1 VVFTFV
7 QFEPSN
13 LFRNTTISGGDTG
26 AHVIL
31 PWIAQHQ
38 LLPNLR
44 LTGWTSSNWD
54 GFPAVTF
61 YFPLPIY
68 SIVALAQV
76 VPYNI
81 AFKLGT
87 AAPMILMPVAGWL
100 IGRLAKAPFPV
111 PAVLAAATLP
121 YMFGTEYSIYGG
133 NIPSTLAGEFAFS
146 WSLWFALVFLGLV
159 VRGLP
164 TGRYRALAAVM
175 FACTF
180 VSHIDPTMFAAMGL
194 VVLIVLYGLRNR
206 DWRGALW
213 WAVPTVV
220 VGGFIAAWWALPFEV
235 RFPYVTNMG
244 YTRNTDFLAG
254 LFPMSNPNDTW
265 LFVLAAVGA
274 VLSLANRRR
283 IGEFF
288 AIMALLSALAFR
300 FMPQSIL
307 WNNRVL
313 PFWFLS
319 LYLLAGLAV
328 AELYWLLAQRSTN
341 YLVTLRAAMLPAPLI
356 VLVLVLV
363 WVGFPL
369 RILPG
374 EHAVA
379 NGNYEFLGIPQKSE
393 SYIPSW
399 ISWNYSGYQAGCTS
413 LAPDPG
419 EGAACAKTRWPE
431 YEDIVAALGKISKT
445 YGCGDLMWEYQ
456 SQMNNYGTPD
466 ALTTLPYWTNGC
478 IGSME
483 GLYYEASATTPF
495 HFIDQSELSLQ
506 PSDPMVGIPYASA
519 PDVALGV
526 QHLQMLGVKY
536 YMALNPELQ
545 QQAAA
550 DPSLKLIDTLGPYE
564 ISYAGNTSGPTGT
577 QRQFWK
583 IYLVL
588 GAARVHPLVNQP
600 VVMAGLNNSSQPKYL
615 NVMTTW
621 YDNPLDWDV
630 YIASTGPSSWQ
641 RVPYGITKDYLVPSR
656 PYGAPVTPEP
666 PTTVSNIVEHNAS
679 ISFDVSRTGVPVVV
693 TVSYFPNWQV
703 SGASGPYRVSPNLM
717 VVVPTSHHVS
727 LSYGTTP
734 VDYEGWGLSI
744 LGLIGLVGL
753 VRRPVAPVR
762 AVRRTGM
769 VRMPAWA
776 ADASFVGDALKGA
789 WGREPSPPPDEE
801 VGPVAHNAAAG
812 AHYGPPGHG
821 NGAASA
827 ANGDGGPAPAE
838 PAPAE
843 PAPAEPVPAE
853 PAAGRAGH
861 EEQARPGQA

>member
-1 VVFTFV
+1 MAYTDEGAGASSATAAGQPAEIGTTAETGATSVVGTTSGVGTTSAVGTTAGIGVVAAAGYWEEVPDESAEEARPDEAGPGGATAHPVGGPRHALQGRNNRLWERARSLGKPEQFVTFVVVAACVVFVFV

-13 LFRNTTISGGDTG
+13 LFRNTTIAGGDTG

-68 SIVALAQV
+68 SIVAVAQV
-76 VPYNI
+76 FPYDI

-100 IGRLAKAPFPV
+100 MGRMAKAPFPV

-133 NIPSTLAGEFAFS
+133 NIPSTLAGEFAFA
-146 WSLWFALVFLGLV
+146 WSLWFALVFIGV
-159 VRGLP
+159 VMRGLQ
-164 TGRYRALAAVM
+164 TGRYRALAAVL

-180 VSHIDPTMFAAMGL
+180 MSHIDPTMFAAVGL
-194 VVLIVLYGLRNR
+194 IVLIVLYGLRNR

-213 WAVPTVV
+213 WALPTLV
-220 VGGFIAAWWALPFEV
+220 VGGCLAAWWAFPFEL

-254 LFPMSNPNDTW
+254 LFPQSNPNDTW
-265 LFVLAAVGA
+265 LFVLATLGA
-274 VLSLANRRR
+274 GLSLVNRRR

-288 AIMALLSALAFR
+288 SIMAVLAALAFR

-313 PFWFLS
+313 PFWFLA
-319 LYLLAGLAV
+319 LYVLAALAV
-328 AELYWLLAQRSTN
+328 AELYWLVAQRSTN

-374 EHAVA
+374 EHGVA
-379 NGNYEFLGIPQKSE
+379 NGDYEFLGIPQKTE

-413 LAPDPG
+413 LATDPG
-419 EGAACAKTRWPE
+419 EAGACAKTRWPE
-431 YEDIVAALGKISKT
+431 YEDIVTALEKLAKT
-445 YGCGDLMWEYQ
+445 YGCGNLMWEYQ

-466 ALTTLPYWTNGC
+466 ALTMLPYWTNGC

-506 PSDPMVGIPYASA
+506 PSDPMVGIPYASG
-519 PDVALGV
+519 PDVTLGV
-526 QHLQMLGVKY
+526 EHLQMLGVKY
-536 YMALNPELQ
+536 YMALNTELQ

-550 DPSLKLIDTLGPYE
+550 DPSLKLIDTLGPFE
-564 ISYAGNTSGPTGT
+564 ISYAGNTGGPTGV

-583 IYLVL
+583 VYMVL
-588 GAARVHPLVNQP
+588 GSPRVRPLANQP
-600 VVMAGLNNSSQPKYL
+600 VVMDGLNNSSQPKYL

-621 YDNPLDWDV
+621 YDTPADWDV
-630 YIASTGPSSWQ
+630 YLA
-641 RVPYGITKDYLVPSR
+641 
-656 PYGAPVTPEP
+656 
-666 PTTVSNIVEHNAS
+666 
-679 ISFDVSRTGVPVVV
+679 
-693 TVSYFPNWQV
+693 
-703 SGASGPYRVSPNLM
+703 ASGPWSWAESPTGRPRSAWSTACRCRPNRPRRSVTSSSTTPRSASM
-717 VVVPTSHHVS
+717 SPGRACPCWSAFPTSPT
-727 LSYGTTP
+727 G
-734 VDYEGWGLSI
+734 
-744 LGLIGLVGL
+744 
-753 VRRPVAPVR
+753 RRRGPR
-762 AVRRTGM
+762 ART
-769 VRMPAWA
+769 
-776 ADASFVGDALKGA
+776 
-789 WGREPSPPPDEE
+789 
-801 VGPVAHNAAAG
+801 
-812 AHYGPPGHG
+812 
-821 NGAASA
+821 ASA
-827 ANGDGGPAPAE
+827 PT
-838 PAPAE
+838 
-843 PAPAEPVPAE
+843 
-853 PAAGRAGH
+853 
-861 EEQARPGQA
+861 